1 MRTLSRPR
9 RVSPAAPRF
18 NAAAGRPLDR
28 ATRSLMESRFK
39 ADFAAVRVH
48 TGTEAARAAASL
60 SAAAFTTGPHIVFG
74 ASPRAPDSAHGRALL
89 THELAH
95 VVQQQRG
102 VAHTDAVSRAG
113 DTDERAAGDAAA
125 QVAAA
130 RTPGPLPAAMSGIQR
145 QSLADLSLGL
155 LQVPFVQSQAET
167 VMESFLGMM
176 WEAQSKQARPLHL
189 TPTLLEGLRYV
200 FPGGP
205 PISAI
210 TEWTTSR
217 QLLDQLRAK
226 LPQTIDQNTQ
236 NVLERLPKRET
247 TLPPTGLKPD
257 ADPASP
263 KFVTPAPGLP
273 PAPPDPRKPPEKGKG
288 EDEAA
293 KEALKA
299 AAELFRKSKL
309 GQELEKIGKDYVL
322 SKDGIPLVAII
333 AAGAITFVAANDV
346 SIPSTPDI
354 PLGDGIKLKL
364 EISAKPSELSPLLN
378 DLVHGHTE
386 PNQPERKIGVRATF
400 TWEALADFIV
410 GAGHFFAEAATWIG
424 RGVVKVGT
432 VIGQAAKSVLPEI
445 LGTLGGAAIG
455 AGIGALAGGGIG
467 ALVGAGIGAGVGLGA
482 ALIKRLVS
490 DR

>member
-1 MRTLSRPR
+1 MMRTLSRPR

-18 NAAAGRPLDR
+18 NTAGGRPLDR
-28 ATRSLMESRFK
+28 ATRSLM
-39 ADFAAVRVH
+39 
-48 TGTEAARAAASL
+48 
-60 SAAAFTTGPHIVFG
+60 TTGPHIVFG
-74 ASPRAPDSAHGRALL
+74 AGPRAPDTAPGRELL

-102 VAHTDAVSRAG
+102 VAHPDAVSRAG
-113 DTDERAAGDAAA
+113 DADERAAGNAAA
-125 QVAAA
+125 HVAAS

-155 LQVPFVQSQAET
+155 PQAPFVQSQAET
-167 VMESFLGMM
+167 VMESFLGMR
-176 WEAQSKQARPLHL
+176 WDAQSKQARPLRL
-189 TPTLLEGLRYV
+189 TPTLLEGLRLV
-200 FPGGP
+200 FAGGP
-205 PISAI
+205 PIGAI
-210 TEWTTSR
+210 SEWNTSR
-217 QLLDQLRAK
+217 ELLDQLRTK

-236 NVLERLPKRET
+236 NLLERLPKRET

-273 PAPPDPRKPPEKGKG
+273 PAPPDSRKPPEKGKG

-322 SKDGIPLVAII
+322 TKEGAPLVAII
-333 AAGAITFVAANDV
+333 AAGVITFVAANDV
-346 SIPSTPDI
+346 SIPSSPDI
-354 PLGDGIKLKL
+354 KLADGIKLKI
-364 EISAKPSELSPLLN
+364 EAGFTPSEATPLLN
-378 DLVHGHTE
+378 DLVHGRTE
-386 PNQPERKIGVRATF
+386 PNQPERKIGLQATF

-432 VIGQAAKSVLPEI
+432 VIGQAARSVLPEI
-445 LGTLGGAAIG
+445 LGTLGGAAVG

-467 ALVGAGIGAGVGLGA
+467 ALIGAGIGAGVGLGA

-490 DR
+490 D